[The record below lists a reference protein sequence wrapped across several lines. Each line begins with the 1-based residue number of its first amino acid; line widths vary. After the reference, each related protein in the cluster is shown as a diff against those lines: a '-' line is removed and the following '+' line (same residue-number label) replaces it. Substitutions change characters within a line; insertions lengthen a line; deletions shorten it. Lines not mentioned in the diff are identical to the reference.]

1 MLQQV
6 LKSSTF
12 KFNMWLNSSSFIV
25 LYDGN
30 SVHNIVGYSRY
41 WNAWPLTCDSILTHL
56 LFCIVRRQQCAQHC
70 TLQQILQSSAFN
82 MWLIPT
88 HWCHECSPP
97 QWTQVEAGLSR
108 WWRTHQS
115 GHLCSAKLMKDI
127 SIRTSLLCK
136 VDDRHINQDIFTL
149 QSGWRTHQSG
159 HLYSAKLM
167 KDTSIRTSL
176 LCKADERHQSG
187 HLYSVRTSLLCKVD
201 EGHNNQ
207 DIFTLQSWWRTHQS
221 GHLYSAKCRVC
232 KQRKLSSTQKTS
244 YEQTTVTH
252 RACKLQ

>member
-70 TLQQILQSSAFN
+70 MLQQILQSSAFN

-115 GHLCSAKLMKDI
+115 GHLCSAKWMK
-127 SIRTSLLCK
+127 
-136 VDDRHINQDIFTL
+136 N
-149 QSGWRTHQSG
+149 
-159 HLYSAKLM
+159 
-167 KDTSIRTSL
+167 TSIRTSL
-176 LCKADERHQSG
+176 LCKADEGHVNQDIFTLQSWWKTHQSG